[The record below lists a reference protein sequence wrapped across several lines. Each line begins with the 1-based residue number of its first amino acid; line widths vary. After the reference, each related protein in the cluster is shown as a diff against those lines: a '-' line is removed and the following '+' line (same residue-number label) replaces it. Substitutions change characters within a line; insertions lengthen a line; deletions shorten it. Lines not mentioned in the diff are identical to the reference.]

1 MMENEMLKDFLRQ
14 NEDAILM
21 LTEQKTLELAG
32 DHPSSDLL
40 KRGLP
45 SFYRQIIEVLPCA
58 DSSAASPTKDVG
70 TIARAADRS
79 DEPAMAIAAGQPRAA
94 ELARSAGLH
103 GLEMLRLGYSLSHVV
118 HAYGAMCQAITET
131 ADEKRASIT
140 VKEFHALNGC
150 LDIAIAGAVTDY
162 QSRKD
167 SEDPGLEGRRV
178 AKDMHGTL
186 VRVKAAFEAIQ
197 QGLVG
202 TGGETSR
209 TLAGSLGQLES
220 LIDRSLVASD
230 AARFRGGTA

>member
-1 MMENEMLKDFLRQ
+1 MLKEFLQQ
-14 NEDAILM
+14 NEDAILV
-21 LTEQKTLELAG
+21 LTEEKTRELAG

-45 SFYRQIIEVLPCA
+45 SFYRQIIKVLDVA
-58 DSSAASPTKDVG
+58 DSPVAPPAKDVSA
-70 TIARAADRS
+70 IARAADRG
-79 DEPAMAIAAGQPRAA
+79 DEPAMAIAAGQPREA

-103 GLEMLRLGYSLSHVV
+103 GLEMLRLGYTLSHVV

-131 ADEKRASIT
+131 ADKKNASIGAN
-140 VKEFHALNGC
+140 EFHALNRC

-167 SEDPGLEGRRV
+167 AEDPGLEDRRV
-178 AKDMHGTL
+178 ANDMLGTL

-197 QGLVG
+197 NGIVG
-202 TGGETSR
+202 TEGHTSR
-209 TLAGSLGQLES
+209 TLASSLGQLES
-220 LIDRSLVASD
+220 LIDQSLLAGK